1 MSIQH
6 SYLSGI
12 SRLATEK
19 LSLKI
24 LDNVLHYT
32 KLPMSVD
39 LRPKMPFV
47 YDQGN
52 LGSCT
57 ANALVANFQY
67 DDPDFYG
74 SRLFLYFNER
84 FIENDV
90 GEDGGAQLS
99 DGIQSLQQFGLCLE
113 TSWPYN
119 ISKFTE
125 KPSDSCYSEALNH
138 KALIVEN
145 IHQDA
150 NTMRNALAQ
159 GIPFVVGIQIFEEFE
174 SEQVAKTGIVPMPTQ
189 YSNCLGGHAVSI
201 CGYTPLYWICR
212 NSWGP
217 DWGDHG
223 YFYLPHAYL
232 LDSSLTSDLW
242 SIKKVQE

>member
-1 MSIQH
+1 
-6 SYLSGI
+6 
-12 SRLATEK
+12 
-19 LSLKI
+19 
-24 LDNVLHYT
+24 
-32 KLPMSVD
+32 
-39 LRPKMPFV
+39 
-47 YDQGN
+47 
-52 LGSCT
+52 
-57 ANALVANFQY
+57 
-67 DDPDFYG
+67 
-74 SRLFLYFNER
+74 
-84 FIENDV
+84 
-90 GEDGGAQLS
+90 
-99 DGIQSLQQFGLCLE
+99 
-113 TSWPYN
+113 
-119 ISKFTE
+119 
-125 KPSDSCYSEALNH
+125 LNH